1 MQIRLYRA
9 VPVLHR
15 MRASAGVGALLDT
28 VLNMT
33 LGGHEDLGELTLARC
48 GVIASA
54 CEADMS
60 S

>member
-1 MQIRLYRA
+1 MG
-9 VPVLHR
+9 
-15 MRASAGVGALLDT
+15 ASAGVGALLDT